1 MTIRDSIERMKQEGH
16 WEVFCS
22 HIDTMKLE
30 IVKDML
36 EGRVRT
42 IEDLISKNAQLE
54 ALDAVKGLEHIKI
67 AR

>member
-1 MTIRDSIERMKQEGH
+1 MLNDTITRLKQEGH
-16 WEVFCS
+16 WQVITDEL
-22 HIDTMKLE
+22 DKMKLE

-42 IEDLISKNAQLE
+42 IEDLISRNAQLE
-54 ALDAVKGLEHIKI
+54 ALDAVKALEHIKI

>member
-1 MTIRDSIERMKQEGH
+1 MLNDTITRLKQEGH
-16 WEVFCS
+16 WQVITDEL
-22 HIDTMKLE
+22 DKMKLE

-54 ALDAVKGLEHIKI
+54 ALDAVKALEHIKI

>member
-1 MTIRDSIERMKQEGH
+1 MLIDTITRLKQEGH
-16 WEVFCS
+16 WQVICDEL
-22 HIDTMKLE
+22 DRMKLD

-42 IEDLISKNAQLE
+42 IEDLTSRNAQLE
-54 ALDAVKGLEHIKI
+54 ALDAVKALEHKKI

>member
-1 MTIRDSIERMKQEGH
+1 MLNDTITRLKQEGH
-16 WEVFCS
+16 WQVITDEL
-22 HIDTMKLE
+22 DKMKLE

-54 ALDAVKGLEHIKI
+54 ALDAVKALEHKKI